1 MGLLWLLVG
10 GGLGEHVV
18 AVRMLLVVGLG
29 WQLEWVSCGSSGGG
43 FGGYV
48 VVRMLWVVEE
58 NRGTLIWLRGC
69 P

>member
-1 MGLLWLLVG
+1 M
-10 GGLGEHVV
+10 

-48 VVRMLWVVEE
+48 VVVGMLWVVEE